1 MKAANVVLLGLAR
14 QGFDTDLAERYHQ
27 ESLAVLAQMNAEV
40 VHAGKL
46 ISEPDEAEEAV
57 KRLSGQQTDAL
68 IVQLATFVD
77 GRFIAQIVGTTDL
90 PILLWSFPEPETKGR
105 LRLNSL
111 TGLNS
116 AAYVLGRLERRWKY
130 VYGPPNAET
139 GVEIETWLKA
149 ALAARRLRQAKIG
162 VVGGHPP
169 GFFASAVDALSLEHT
184 LGPRLVPLELETLF
198 AEAKA
203 VPESRYRELL
213 EKDRRVVAGL
223 DSLDSG
229 QLTRSIQFTAALS
242 DCIDSRGI
250 DAVAVKCWPEFFND
264 YKAVACSTLG
274 HLNDA
279 GVPAACETDILGAVS
294 MLIEHYLT
302 EKVVF
307 LGDMVHVAE
316 ERNSAIFW
324 HCGAGAASLASP
336 KTGAAAGVQPNRDL
350 AYAFNHRL
358 RAGEV
363 SLMRLGQ
370 TKSGYRMFIARGE
383 ALDDGEHYWGTS
395 VEVRFS
401 RPVKE
406 LLNTII
412 TGGFEFHFSVVWKDI
427 TAELVELC
435 ALLEIPATIF

>member
-14 QGFDTDLAERYHQ
+14 QGFDTELAERYHQ
-27 ESLAVLAQMNAEV
+27 ESLAVLAQIDAKV

-57 KRLSGQQTDAL
+57 KTLAGPQTDVL

-77 GRFIAQIVGTTDL
+77 GRFIAQIAGATEL
-90 PILLWSFPEPETKGR
+90 PILLWSFPEPEKAGR

-116 AAYVLGRLERRWKY
+116 AAYVLGRLERNFKY
-130 VYGPPNAET
+130 IYGPPDAESAA
-139 GVEIETWLKA
+139 EIETWLKA
-149 ALAARRLRQAKIG
+149 AITARRLRRAKIG

-169 GFFASAVDALSLEHT
+169 GFFASGVDALTLART
-184 LGPRLVPLELETLF
+184 LGPRLVPLDLETLF

-203 VPESRYRELL
+203 VPESRCRELL

-223 DSLDSG
+223 DDLDSG

-242 DCIDSRGI
+242 DRIKPLGI
-250 DAVAVKCWPEFFND
+250 DAVAVKCWPEFFNS
-264 YKAVACSTLG
+264 YQAVACSTIG

-302 EKVVF
+302 QKVVF
-307 LGDMVHVAE
+307 LGDLVHVDA

-336 KTGAAAGVQPNRDL
+336 KTGAVAGVQPNRDL

-370 TKSGYRMFIARGE
+370 TNAGYRMFIASGE
-383 ALDDGEHYWGTS
+383 ALDDAEHYRGTS
-395 VEVRFS
+395 VEVRFP

-412 TGGFEFHFSVVWKDI
+412 TGGFEFHFSIVWEDI
-427 TAELVELC
+427 AAELEELC
-435 ALLEIPATIF
+435 SFLDIPATIF